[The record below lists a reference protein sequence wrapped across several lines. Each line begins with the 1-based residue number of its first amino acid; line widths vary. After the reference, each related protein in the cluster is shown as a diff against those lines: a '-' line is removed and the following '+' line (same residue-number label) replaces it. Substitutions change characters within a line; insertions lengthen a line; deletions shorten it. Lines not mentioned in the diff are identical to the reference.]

1 MPPISPAPSSA
12 GAVLVTGGALRLGAE
27 IVQAFARAGWHV
39 WCHYSRS
46 ADAAKALAARLR
58 LEGAQVDTVA
68 ADLADSA
75 QVEAMVAHIAQRG
88 GLRAVVNNASAF
100 EPDTGI
106 DFDPALARQQI
117 EVNLIAPL
125 LLGRELAR
133 LQRRQPTGD
142 ACVVHVLDQKVHNL
156 NPDYFSYT
164 VTKLALERAVALQA
178 QALAPEVRVCGVAPG
193 LMYLSGPQSPENFAR
208 ASRVNLLRRPID
220 PAEVARTCL
229 FLAQST
235 GITGTTVNVDNG
247 QHLVP
252 LARDVMFAVDEL
264 YPETLRERD

>member
-1 MPPISPAPSSA
+1 M
-12 GAVLVTGGALRLGAE
+12 TGGALRLGAE

-46 ADAAKALAARLR
+46 AEAANALAERLR
-58 LEGAQVDTVA
+58 QEGAQVDTVA

-75 QVEAMVAHIAQRG
+75 QVEAMVAHIAERG

-106 DFDPALARQQI
+106 DFDPVLARQQI

-220 PAEVARTCL
+220 PAEVARTCV

-264 YPETLRERD
+264 YPETLRERN